1 MASSGDCDAEGD
13 ALPARKANSTDPS
26 SLLQSWAPTPPV
38 NPCTRVHVTCN
49 TDNSV
54 VRVYVPSFRARL
66 FFSELGLSHQ
76 SPVFNLH
83 QSSDGFVSSMRVT
96 VRCQPAISSSQS
108 SPVLFFKIK

>member
-54 VRVYVPSFRARL
+54 VRVDLAGAELSGTL
-66 FFSELGLSHQ
+66 GSELGLLT
-76 SPVFNLH
+76 NL
-83 QSSDGFVSSMRVT
+83 QY
-96 VRCQPAISSSQS
+96 
-108 SPVLFFKIK
+108 L